1 MVDLPSERTETPP
14 PFTNVGFDVFGPWTI
29 HTRRTRGGIANSKRW
44 GLIFTCLNSRAIHIE
59 VLEAMDSNSLT
70 CALRR
75 FLSIR
80 GPVSKLR
87 YDCGTNFIGGKSE
100 LDEASK
106 DAELANIK
114 RWVTEQDYEWLFN
127 PPHASHFGGVW
138 ERQIGI
144 LDAMMLKIGPS
155 QLTHE
160 VLTTLMAEVTGI
172 VNARPIALIPTDTD
186 QPQPLTPAMLLTMK
200 TKPLLPECL
209 SIKIHTRKDIGEES
223 ST

>member
-1 MVDLPSERTETPP
+1 MDNRWFEGPEFLTKPESEKDVKRMDFSVQNEDPELRPEITTHATQLRVRRFLTQHMADLPSERTETPP

-127 PPHASHFGGVW
+127 PPHVTLWGSVGTTDWDPGCY
-138 ERQIGI
+138 
-144 LDAMMLKIGPS
+144 DA
-155 QLTHE
+155 
-160 VLTTLMAEVTGI
+160 
-172 VNARPIALIPTDTD
+172 
-186 QPQPLTPAMLLTMK
+186 
-200 TKPLLPECL
+200 
-209 SIKIHTRKDIGEES
+209 
-223 ST
+223 

>member
-1 MVDLPSERTETPP
+1 VICLGYYS
-14 PFTNVGFDVFGPWTI
+14 FGGQEIP
-29 HTRRTRGGIANSKRW
+29 N
-44 GLIFTCLNSRAIHIE
+44 N
-59 VLEAMDSNSLT
+59 
-70 CALRR
+70 
-75 FLSIR
+75 
-80 GPVSKLR
+80 
-87 YDCGTNFIGGKSE
+87 DCGTNFIGGKSE